1 MRTIIMI
8 IIMTMANNDHAC
20 KMLMQIMM
28 GGERLAA
35 WEQVV
40 VVAINYRVRE
50 KPLLVGETWCKI
62 I

>member
-1 MRTIIMI
+1 MI
-8 IIMTMANNDHAC
+8 ITTMTNNDHAC

-40 VVAINYRVRE
+40 VVAINYRVRN
-50 KPLLVGETWCKI
+50 PY
-62 I
+62 

>member
-1 MRTIIMI
+1 MLAI
-8 IIMTMANNDHAC
+8 
-20 KMLMQIMM
+20 MLMQIMM

-50 KPLLVGETWCKI
+50 KPLLVGETCCKI